1 MLRKL
6 TYSSPKLIGKSP
18 LKYTERD
25 DQPMERSLLL
35 FENSVKSKI
44 TFREYLKRLEKFR
57 KFCNADSFDLL
68 SRMVPAKLQEMLED
82 YIMLRKK
89 QINPNSI
96 PVEFFAIKSF
106 LEINEVELKWRKVA
120 KLFPAKIK
128 KTGRRAYTTQEI
140 QQILSTATELRTR
153 AIIHFLASSGVR
165 IGALPELRIRHLRDM
180 PLGCKAVC
188 IYEDTIE
195 EYWTFISSESVKALN
210 EYLNKRKSEG
220 ESINP
225 ESPVFREWEFSST
238 VKPIGEKA
246 ISYVCKGHYEGQA

>member
-1 MLRKL
+1 
-6 TYSSPKLIGKSP
+6 
-18 LKYTERD
+18 
-25 DQPMERSLLL
+25 MERSLLL

-57 KFCNADSFDLL
+57 KFCNAGSFDSL
-68 SRMVPAKLQEMLED
+68 SRIEPANLQEMLED
-82 YIMLRKK
+82 HIMLRKK

-106 LEINEVELKWRKVA
+106 LEINEVELKWKKVS

-128 KTGRRAYTTQEI
+128 KTGRRAYTTEEI
-140 QQILSTATELRTR
+140 QQILSTSTELRTR

-188 IYEDTIE
+188 VYEDTIE
-195 EYWTFISSESVKALN
+195 EYWTFISQEAVKALN
-210 EYLNKRKSEG
+210 KYLNKRKSEPFI
-220 ESINP
+220 SSASRRP
-225 ESPVFREWEFSST
+225 TRKTARSPLS
-238 VKPIGEKA
+238 A
-246 ISYVCKGHYEGQA
+246 

>member
-1 MLRKL
+1 MIR
-6 TYSSPKLIGKSP
+6 KSP

-25 DQPMERSLLL
+25 DQAMERSLLL

-57 KFCNADSFDLL
+57 QFCNADSFDSL
-68 SRMVPAKLQEMLED
+68 SRIEPAKLQEMLED
-82 YIMLRKK
+82 HIMLRKK

-120 KLFPAKIK
+120 KLFPARIK

-165 IGALPELRIRHLRDM
+165 IGALPELRMQHLLDM

-188 IYEDTIE
+188 VYEDTIE
-195 EYWTFISSESVKALN
+195 EYWTFISSEAIQEIGEIIPEDSQMMYVGIGVIILIIIIAGIAVT
-210 EYLNKRKSEG
+210 KRKKSE
-220 ESINP
+220 P
-225 ESPVFREWEFSST
+225 EDL
-238 VKPIGEKA
+238 
-246 ISYVCKGHYEGQA
+246 

>member
-1 MLRKL
+1 MIR
-6 TYSSPKLIGKSP
+6 KSP

-25 DQPMERSLLL
+25 NQPMERSLLL

-57 KFCNADSFDLL
+57 QFCNADSFDSL
-68 SRMVPAKLQEMLED
+68 SRIEPVNLQEMLED
-82 YIMLRKK
+82 HIMLRKK

-140 QQILSTATELRTR
+140 QQILSTTTELRTR
-153 AIIHFLASSGVR
+153 SIIHFLASSGVR
-165 IGALPELRIRHLRDM
+165 IGALPELRIRHLKDM

-195 EYWTFISSESVKALN
+195 EYWTFISSEAVKTLN

-225 ESPVFREWEFSST
+225 ESPVFREWEFNST
-238 VKPIGEKA
+238 KPDTN
-246 ISYVCKGHYEGQA
+246 